1 MFSDDII
8 SETVVRTI
16 RSIEIPRLEMN
27 LETIELIY
35 DTPQPFLI
43 ILSLCIFTRYC
54 LSTRKRVKIEESA
67 WVLCVATVIAYK
79 LFYDEEIEGLIDCF
93 TGIMKIQRQDLI
105 DLERC
110 FLEEIDYATVVRNYD
125 YHFIMAKLL
134 SMPI

>member
-54 LSTRKRVKIEESA
+54 ISTRRKVKIEESA

-93 TGIMKIQRQDLI
+93 TGIMKI
-105 DLERC
+105 
-110 FLEEIDYATVVRNYD
+110 
-125 YHFIMAKLL
+125 
-134 SMPI
+134 

>member
-27 LETIELIY
+27 LKTIELIY

-54 LSTRKRVKIEESA
+54 ISTRRKVKIEESA
-67 WVLCVATVIAYK
+67 WVLSVATVIAYK

-93 TGIMKIQRQDLI
+93 TGIMKI
-105 DLERC
+105 
-110 FLEEIDYATVVRNYD
+110 
-125 YHFIMAKLL
+125 
-134 SMPI
+134 